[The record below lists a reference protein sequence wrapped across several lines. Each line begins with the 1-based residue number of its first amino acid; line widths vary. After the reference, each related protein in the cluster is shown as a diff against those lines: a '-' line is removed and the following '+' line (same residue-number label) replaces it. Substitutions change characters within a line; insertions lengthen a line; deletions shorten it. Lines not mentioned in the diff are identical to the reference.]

1 MAEQE
6 ENDFRTE
13 NDDPDEPILEE
24 PCPICPKCLQPC
36 NPSND
41 YCLNCDSNEAMN
53 PLATYMPFESIRFIA
68 GIYGKMLRAVFLE
81 RQTSWINRVIYS
93 VVLFWA
99 IPAIFIFALPLV
111 FVDRIKNPQLR
122 KAITIVVIVLMA
134 LLIVCLVLWLYPNYY
149 GDFEGNY

>member
-24 PCPICPKCLQPC
+24 PCPICPRCLQPC

-53 PLATYMPFESIRFIA
+53 PLATYMPLESIRFIA
-68 GIYGKMLRAVFLE
+68 GMYGKMFNAVFF
-81 RQTSWINRVIYS
+81 QKHTSLIRRFVYLIILVQAVPIIL
-93 VVLFWA
+93 VV
-99 IPAIFIFALPLV
+99 ALPLSLTE
-111 FVDRIKNPQLR
+111 RIKNPELR
-122 KAITIVVIVLMA
+122 KAAMIVVVLLLLLMVWLA
-134 LLIVCLVLWLYPNYY
+134 LWPYSTDYRGFERNY
-149 GDFEGNY
+149 